1 MGKSLVSC
9 FFWDTVY
16 NAKAIPISIP
26 DPIYMA
32 LNEYHRS
39 LMSIFREISAV
50 ICILNTLWL
59 FQVRDFIYLRLLS
72 AKVLA

>member
-1 MGKSLVSC
+1 MSVATEFSYIQDWANDYSMIINLAKSKEII
-9 FFWDTVY
+9 FY

-50 ICILNTLWL
+50 ICILNTL
-59 FQVRDFIYLRLLS
+59 
-72 AKVLA
+72 